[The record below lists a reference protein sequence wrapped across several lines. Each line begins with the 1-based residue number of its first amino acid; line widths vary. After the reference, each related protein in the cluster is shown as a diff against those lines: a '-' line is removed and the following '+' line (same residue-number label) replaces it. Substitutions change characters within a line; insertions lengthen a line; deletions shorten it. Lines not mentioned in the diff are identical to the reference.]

1 MSVAI
6 RDLPAHERPRERL
19 AEHGAEQLR
28 ESELVAILLRT
39 GTPRASAVD
48 VGAQL
53 LARFGGSLAQ
63 VAAAPLERLQEIPG
77 IGRDKAV
84 TLKAAFELA
93 RRLVR
98 EEQREQPLLDTPEQI
113 ARYVREEIRH
123 LDVETFFVLHLNARR
138 RLVQMERLSQGTL
151 DTVFAHPR
159 EVFRRAIAAGAHAVA
174 LAHNHPS
181 GDPSPSDP
189 DVRLTRDLIRAGHL
203 LRIEVVDH
211 VIVGRQTA
219 GRAQDWVSLR
229 ELGHFH

>member
-19 AEHGAEQLR
+19 AERGAGQLR

-39 GTPRASAVD
+39 GTARASAVD

-53 LARFGGSLAQ
+53 LARFGGSLAR
-63 VAAAPLERLQEIPG
+63 VAAAPLDQLQEVPG

-113 ARYVREEIRH
+113 ARYVREEVRD
-123 LDVETFFVLHLNARR
+123 LEVETFYVLHLNVRR
-138 RLVQMERLSQGTL
+138 RLVLMERLSQGTL
-151 DTVFAHPR
+151 DAVFAHPR
-159 EVFRRAIAAGAHAVA
+159 EVFRRAITAGAHAIA

-211 VIVGRQTA
+211 VIVGRPIEGQ
-219 GRAQDWVSLR
+219 AQDWVSLR

>member
-19 AEHGAEQLR
+19 AAHGAAQLR
-28 ESELVAILLRT
+28 ECELVAILLRT
-39 GTPRASAVD
+39 GTARASAVD
-48 VGAQL
+48 VAARL
-53 LARFGGSLAQ
+53 LGRFEGSLAR
-63 VAAAPLERLQEIPG
+63 VAAASLEDLREIAG

-98 EEQREQPLLDTPEQI
+98 EEQRELPLLDTPEKV
-113 ARYVREEIRH
+113 ARYVREEVRG
-123 LDVETFFVLHLNARR
+123 LEVETFFVLHLNVRR
-138 RLVQMERLSQGTL
+138 RLIEVQPLSQGTL

-159 EVFRRAIAAGAHAVA
+159 EVFRRAIVLGAHSIA

-203 LRIEVVDH
+203 LRIDVVDH
-211 VIVGRQTA
+211 VIVGAPRA
-219 GRAQDWVSLR
+219 GQARDWVSLK
-229 ELGHFH
+229 ELGLF

>member
-19 AEHGAEQLR
+19 AAQGAAQLR

-39 GTPRASAVD
+39 GTARASAVD
-48 VGAQL
+48 VAARL
-53 LARFGGSLAQ
+53 LGRFGGSLAR
-63 VAAAPLERLQEIPG
+63 VAAASVEELRETPG

-93 RRLVR
+93 RRLVL
-98 EEQREQPLLDTPEQI
+98 EEQRELPLLDTPELI
-113 ARYVREEIRH
+113 ARHVREEVRG
-123 LDVETFFVLHLNARR
+123 LEVETFFVLHLNVRR
-138 RLVQMERLSQGTL
+138 RLIGLQRLSQGTL

-159 EVFRRAIAAGAHAVA
+159 EVFRRAIALGAHSIA

-189 DVRLTRDLIRAGHL
+189 DLRLTRDLIRAGHL

-211 VIVGRQTA
+211 VIVGAPRA
-219 GRAQDWVSLR
+219 GQARDWVSLK
-229 ELGHFH
+229 ELGLF